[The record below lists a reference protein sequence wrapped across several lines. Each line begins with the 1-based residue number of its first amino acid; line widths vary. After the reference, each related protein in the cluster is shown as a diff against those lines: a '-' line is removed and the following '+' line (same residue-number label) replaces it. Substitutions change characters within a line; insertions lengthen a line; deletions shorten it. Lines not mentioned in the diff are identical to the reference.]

1 MVRGAPGR
9 PRKARRVRGDDPGSP
24 GIVIGF
30 TRDVAWSLTNTGADV
45 LDFYRETVDDQVHP
59 TKYLVDDTWKE
70 LERREE
76 LYRDKSGSVL
86 RVDTVRFTHR
96 GPLQRLNKEWVSMRW
111 TVNEPSDLVSAFYH
125 ASHATTAAEFLDV
138 FARDY
143 FAPAQNVIV
152 ADRAGPS
159 RSAPPGTIR
168 CARRG
173 ATGSRSSMARRRPA
187 TGPATGRSRSI
198 RRR

>member
-1 MVRGAPGR
+1 M
-9 PRKARRVRGDDPGSP
+9 
-24 GIVIGF
+24 
-30 TRDVAWSLTNTGADV
+30 
-45 LDFYRETVDDQVHP
+45 HP

-125 ASHATTAAEFLDV
+125 ASHATTAADFLDV

-152 ADRAGPS
+152 ADRG
-159 RSAPPGTIR
+159 GTIAIR
-168 CARRG
+168 S
-173 ATGSRSSMARRRPA
+173 TGHYPLRPA
-187 TGPATGRSRSI
+187 GSDGLVNGTAPALV
-198 RRR
+198 